1 MRNQLTWLL
10 SLLAVAG
17 ISITGLAAG
26 EGGAE
31 PAAPP
36 PQALERARQAGQA
49 LAGELMGR
57 LAAEL
62 QAGGPARAVRVC
74 SEVAQ
79 EIAAA
84 HSTGG
89 LTVRRV
95 SLKVRNP
102 ADRPD
107 DYERRQLERLEALHR
122 QGELPGEVVEVV
134 RQEGRPVLRYLKPI
148 RIMPLCL
155 QCHGDPAD
163 FDPAVRRLLEERYPE
178 DEAVGYQAGDLRGA
192 VSVQVELSQADPGQ
206 ADPGEAD
213 PGGE

>member
-31 PAAPP
+31 PAEPP
-36 PQALERARQAGQA
+36 PQAVERAREAGKA

-62 QAGGPARAVRVC
+62 EAGGPAQAVQVC

-84 HSTGG
+84 HSTAG
-89 LTVRRV
+89 LAVRRV
-95 SLKVRNP
+95 SLKARNP

-107 DYERRQLERLEALHR
+107 DYERPQLERLEALH
-122 QGELPGEVVEVV
+122 QSGELPDEVVELVQ
-134 RQEGRPVLRYLKPI
+134 QEGRPVLRYLKPI
-148 RIMPLCL
+148 RILPLCL

-163 FDPAVRRLLEERYPE
+163 FDPAVRRLLDERYPE

-192 VSVQVELSQADPGQ
+192 VSVQVELGEPDP
-206 ADPGEAD
+206 AED
-213 PGGE
+213 